1 MNENQPFQQG
11 SRGCIISMLIIVLAV
26 IALAFSTSYQ
36 FPQHLSCQGMLG
48 AGFPLLFICDDW
60 GGSSPTSSW
69 GKIDLVDVAN
79 GGIQPIGFFID
90 FIFYILVS
98 LIVWVTISGFLR
110 KATNHGDLW
119 WATTILIGFL
129 IGFSFAFLSV
139 WTSDQYIKHPAIGTA
154 TPVIPSATAAEA
166 TTSIMTP

>member
-11 SRGCIISMLIIVLAV
+11 SRGCIISILIIVLAV
-26 IALAFSTSYQ
+26 IALALSTSYQ
-36 FPQHLSCQGMLG
+36 FPQHISCQGMLG

-60 GGSSPTSSW
+60 GGSSPTGSW

-90 FIFYILVS
+90 FIFYILIS
-98 LIVWVTISGFLR
+98 LVVWVAISGFFQ

-129 IGFSFAFLSV
+129 IGFSFAFLSI
-139 WTSDQYIKHPAIGTA
+139 WTSDQYIKHPPIGTA
-154 TPVIPSATAAEA
+154 TPVMPSATAAEA

>member
-1 MNENQPFQQG
+1 MKENQPFQQG
-11 SRGCIISMLIIVLAV
+11 SRGCAISLLIIVLAI
-26 IALAFSTSYQ
+26 IALAFSTSYRY
-36 FPQHLSCQGMLG
+36 PQHISCQGMLG
-48 AGFPLLFICDDW
+48 GGVPLLFICDDW

-90 FIFYILVS
+90 FVFYVVVS
-98 LIVWVTISGFLR
+98 LIVWSAISSFLQ

-129 IGFSFAFLSV
+129 VGFSFAFFSV
-139 WTSDQYIKHPAIGTA
+139 WTSDQYIKNPPLGTA
-154 TPVIPSATAAEA
+154 TPVIPSATAAEPTLTI
-166 TTSIMTP
+166 TTP